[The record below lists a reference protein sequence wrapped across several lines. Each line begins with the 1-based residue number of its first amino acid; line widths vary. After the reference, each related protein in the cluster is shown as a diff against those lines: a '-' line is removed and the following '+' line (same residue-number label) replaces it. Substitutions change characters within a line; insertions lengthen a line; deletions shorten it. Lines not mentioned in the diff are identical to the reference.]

1 MSKTY
6 LFGTSS
12 SKNSLHTYRFRFNN
26 GSEFK
31 TNASALNYALSNLHT
46 TFSDSEIQR
55 RGGLLETPEPPA
67 PEKEKTYSLP
77 SVAAHIKVPVR
88 MLREWI
94 RSDRIDAEFDSE
106 HGTVMTEAQVQKAL
120 DYKRELNAEAER
132 RWTNAV

>member
-1 MSKTY
+1 MP
-6 LFGTSS
+6 
-12 SKNSLHTYRFRFNN
+12 NLHTYRFRFNN

-46 TFSDSEIQR
+46 TFSDSQIQE
-55 RGGLLETPEPPA
+55 RGGLILNEEAASA

-106 HGTVMTEAQVQKAL
+106 HGTVMTEAQVQRAL

>member
-1 MSKTY
+1 MP
-6 LFGTSS
+6 
-12 SKNSLHTYRFRFNN
+12 NLHTYRFRFNN

-55 RGGLLETPEPPA
+55 RGGLLEDAEVPA
-67 PEKEKTYSLP
+67 PQQERTYSLP
-77 SVAAHIKVPVR
+77 SVAAHIKVPVKI
-88 MLREWI
+88 LREWI
-94 RSDRIDAEFDSE
+94 RLDRIDAEFDSE

-132 RWTNAV
+132 RWMNAV